1 MRRHRHHPHGVGGFR
16 QHTSSDTGSA
26 LASLTTPPASQAA
39 RLPLTPGATIS
50 SRLSLGLLL
59 AALFWAVAGGL
70 LLTLWLASQL
80 LA

>member
-1 MRRHRHHPHGVGGFR
+1 M
-16 QHTSSDTGSA
+16 
-26 LASLTTPPASQAA
+26 ASLTTPPASQAA

-70 LLTLWLASQL
+70 LITLWLASQL